1 MRGKGRIW
9 FSIVLS
15 MLCSCRAVEE
25 YSGVDGVSISNT
37 TLGHVARDSVFV
49 KDSIIVRE
57 RTDTVFF
64 TKYRTFYKEKIVKDT
79 LFVCDTLY
87 KERVVTRYV
96 NNGNKGNKGWW
107 LLLLLLLPLFFPGIV
122 RRFIDF
128 IRNA

>member
-1 MRGKGRIW
+1 
-9 FSIVLS
+9 

-25 YSGVDGVSISNT
+25 YSGVAGVSISNT

-64 TKYRTFYKEKIVKDT
+64 TKYRTLYKEKIVKDT

-96 NNGNKGNKGWW
+96 NSGNKGNEGWW